1 MDIHI
6 AAGEAYASARSWC
19 RHRMTGF
26 HMSHRI
32 LQTGIAALL
41 LGLAPTRADDV
52 PEHGV
57 RSDTPGKRWED
68 AFVTGNGRMGAM
80 LFGSPTN
87 ETLVA
92 NHCRLFL
99 PLGNREIVP
108 DLAKWVPEL
117 RQIIRDKGYGE
128 AMKFFLGKAKEQGYP
143 GLTWTDKFHP
153 GVLVNIRQ
161 PAEGAIRNYGRT
173 ENFATGEVVE
183 QWRDDRGDFRRR
195 MFVSRTDQVIAMQAT
210 GPAPCELL
218 FPAIEHELVESRQ
231 ETDSGWVLCHNIYRK
246 GKGGFDTAIRIVR
259 SNEGRDVLL
268 LIRIAP
274 WKTPMPGE
282 QSEAWAYSPDHP
294 DFQTPGV
301 FKPAPPLAESSV
313 VAYRNADDA
322 AALLPQ
328 LQQSLAGI
336 RADYDALFTPHAKA
350 HGALF
355 TRVTLDLGGGADRGK
370 TSDELLEL
378 ARREQR
384 LPAALME
391 KMYDAGRY
399 MFICSA
405 GELAPN
411 LQGLWTGSWTAAWS
425 GDYTLDTNLQA
436 AMASGCSANLAD
448 LMEGYFRLMEGFYP
462 EWRLNAKRIY
472 GCRGFFTNARASNTA
487 LELHWG
493 NWSGVFWTAGCGW
506 LASFFCDYADYT
518 GDREFLAKRCVP
530 LLKEIAAF
538 YEDFLGETD
547 QDGRV
552 VFIPSYD
559 PETGSGINATMDIA
573 VAREVLTKLISAC
586 QTLGIEQ
593 EGVPRWKA
601 LLARLPDYPVNRD
614 GHLPEFPGK
623 TMRAAHRH
631 HSQLY
636 PCFQSFD
643 PVFETDAKLRTAAQ
657 ATVRAKIL
665 ASDNGG
671 EDSSF
676 GRVQAGVSA
685 AFLRMPEEAY
695 SRLEVMAVR
704 RSMNPSLIT
713 SHNPNAR
720 TFNTDGNG
728 GIPHIV
734 NTMLVFSRAGIIDLL
749 PALPAEWPRGEIR
762 GMLARGRI
770 TINRLAWDAPGR
782 TVRVSLT
789 SRTDQ
794 TVKLRVNGSEQSLR
808 LPKNKPVEAEM
819 KWKGADNESAEVTIP
834 DREG

>member
-1 MDIHI
+1 MRFDVIHTRLI
-6 AAGEAYASARSWC
+6 
-19 RHRMTGF
+19 
-26 HMSHRI
+26 I
-32 LQTGIAALL
+32 LL
-41 LGLAPTRADDV
+41 LAATSLQELHAADG
-52 PEHGV
+52 PAHGV
-57 RSDTPGKRWED
+57 RSVMPAKRWEE

-99 PLGNREIVP
+99 PLGSREIVP
-108 DLAKWVPEL
+108 DLAQHVPEL
-117 RQIIRDKGYGE
+117 RSIIRGKGYGD
-128 AMKFFLGKAKEQGYP
+128 AMKFFFGKAKEQGFP
-143 GLTWTDKFHP
+143 GMTWTDKFHP
-153 GVLVNIRQ
+153 GVLINIRQ
-161 PAEGAIRNYGRT
+161 PADGAVRDFERT

-183 QWRDDRGDFRRR
+183 RWRDDRGEFRRR
-195 MFVSRTDQVIAMQAT
+195 MFVSRIDQVLAVQIT
-210 GPAPCELL
+210 GPAPCELV
-218 FPAIEHELVESRQ
+218 FPAIEHELVESHQ
-231 ETDSGWVLCHNIYRK
+231 ETDSGWVLCHNVYRK

-259 SNEGRDVLL
+259 SKEGRDVRL

-274 WKTPMPGE
+274 WKTPMPKE
-282 QSEAWAYSPDHP
+282 QSEAWAYAPDHP

-301 FKPAPPLAESSV
+301 YKPSPPLAESSV

-328 LQQSLAGI
+328 LKQSLAGV
-336 RADYDALFTPHAKA
+336 RAEYDVLFAPHAKA

-355 TRVTLDLGGGADRGK
+355 NRVALDLGGGADHGK
-370 TSDELLEL
+370 TSEELLEL
-378 ARREQR
+378 AKREKR

-399 MFICSA
+399 MFICCA

-411 LQGLWTGSWTAAWS
+411 LQGLWTGSWNANWS

-436 AMASGCSANLAD
+436 AIASGCSANLAD
-448 LMEGYFRLMEGFYP
+448 LMEGYFRLLEGFYP

-530 LLKEIAAF
+530 LLKEIAMF
-538 YEDFLGETD
+538 YEDFLSETD
-547 QDGRV
+547 KDGRV

-573 VAREVLTKLISAC
+573 VAREVLAKLIAAC

-593 EGVPRWKA
+593 DNAPRWKA
-601 LLARLPDYPVNRD
+601 LLARLPDYPINRD
-614 GHLPEFPGK
+614 GQLPEFPGK
-623 TMRAAHRH
+623 QLRVAHRH
-631 HSQLY
+631 HSSLY
-636 PCFQSFD
+636 PCFQGFD
-643 PVFETDAKLRTAAQ
+643 PLFETDAKLRAAAQ
-657 ATVRAKIL
+657 ATVRVKMA

-676 GRVQAGVSA
+676 GRVQSGVSA
-685 AFLRMPEEAY
+685 AFLGMAEEAY

-720 TFNTDGNG
+720 AFNTDGNG
-728 GIPHIV
+728 GIPQIA
-734 NTMLVFSRAGIIDLL
+734 NTMLLFSRPDRLDLL
-749 PALPAEWPRGEIR
+749 PALPKEWPTGSVKGLR
-762 GMLARGRI
+762 ARGGFEVNLTWADGKLKKAEIMSLLGNLLHVRYGDHEATLKTAANQVI
-770 TINRLAWDAPGR
+770 TM
-782 TVRVSLT
+782 
-789 SRTDQ
+789 
-794 TVKLRVNGSEQSLR
+794 NGQLI
-808 LPKNKPVEAEM
+808 VQ
-819 KWKGADNESAEVTIP
+819 
-834 DREG
+834 